1 MKKTL
6 AIILNYN
13 LPDFTDSLYNQL
25 KPFESS
31 LYDLVVLDNGSPPG
45 GRSKYTGMEL
55 PENVYFGGG
64 LVASM
69 EYILDNTDKY
79 DSLLFLNSDLSV
91 IGYKWVESL
100 REVMFNSSE
109 NVGVVSPSII
119 QQGYEQ
125 IHWPHMRNWCS
136 KNPRKVKW
144 VDFQSPLINID
155 VLKEIKKYPDGFWPG
170 YGYDVYTGY
179 ICEQMNYSTYVL
191 DYTYAAH
198 YKGATLKHG
207 NPKMQ
212 EREHNEL
219 ALKNMYQCF
228 YDLGLGDVV
237 NSYRH
242 WSLTYT
248 I

>member
-13 LPDFTDSLYNQL
+13 LPDFTDALYRQL
-25 KPFESS
+25 KPFEGND
-31 LYDLVVLDNGSPPG
+31 YDLMVLDNGSPPEG
-45 GRSKYTGMEL
+45 KSRFTTMEL

-64 LVASM
+64 LVASV

-91 IGYKWVESL
+91 NGYKWVKSL
-100 REVMFNSSE
+100 REVMFNSGE
-109 NVGVVSPSII
+109 KVGVVSPTII

-125 IHWPHMRNWCS
+125 IHWPHMRNWSSS
-136 KNPRKVKW
+136 KPRSAKW
-144 VDFQSPLINID
+144 VDFQCPLINIE
-155 VLKEIKKYPDGFWPG
+155 VLQNIKKYPDGFWPG

-179 ICEQMNYSTYVL
+179 ICEQMGYKTYVL

-212 EREHNEL
+212 EKEHNQL
-219 ALKNMYQCF
+219 ALTNMYQCF
-228 YDLGLGDVV
+228 AELGLQNVLDL
-237 NSYRH
+237 YRH
-242 WSLTYT
+242 WSLSYQN
-248 I
+248 